1 MSPKTLVWKV
11 APNSASAQNHRDLSS
26 AGTRSPKLANKA
38 ASRWRRSTGRT
49 FALWRVL
56 AAVSEYVDLIDRS
69 VGLKQLLQLLLR
81 PGARDLAHEHLDGVR
96 VRLVGMLQ
104 RPVHLPG
111 RAVAVEGRKR
121 EGTSDQPSRRHEL
134 AIAKR
139 WLKSSVIEGYARVF
153 CQSRCRFSWRC
164 H

>member
-1 MSPKTLVWKV
+1 MPLISHLPIC
-11 APNSASAQNHRDLSS
+11 
-26 AGTRSPKLANKA
+26 SPKLANKA
-38 ASRWRRSTGRT
+38 ASRWRQSAGRT

-81 PGARDLAHEHLDGVR
+81 PGARDLAHEHLDGVW

-111 RAVAVEGRKR
+111 RAVAVEGTKR
-121 EGTSDQPSRRHEL
+121 EGTSDQPSRRRHRHERT
-134 AIAKR
+134 IAK
-139 WLKSSVIEGYARVF
+139 
-153 CQSRCRFSWRC
+153 
-164 H
+164 